1 MKVDSND
8 PRPAYAQVA
17 DDLRAS
23 IEVGRL
29 KPRDRLPAGREL
41 AAEYGVAVM
50 TIQKALDVLRRE
62 GLVVSQQ
69 GRGVFVTAT
78 TPQQEANDLATLR
91 ADLDDLTRRVTDL
104 EAGLAGKKKRAR
116 PARR

>member
-1 MKVDSND
+1 MKVDSDD

-29 KPRDRLPAGREL
+29 KPGDRLPPGRDL

-62 GLVVSQQ
+62 GMVVSQQ
-69 GRGVFVTAT
+69 GRGVFVAAAR
-78 TPQQEANDLATLR
+78 PQHEADDLATLR
-91 ADLDDLTRRVTDL
+91 ADIDALARRVQDL
-104 EAGLAGKKKRAR
+104 EARLSANKQGAPR
-116 PARR
+116 

>member
-8 PRPAYAQVA
+8 SRPAYTQIA

-29 KPRDRLPAGREL
+29 KPRDRLPAGRDL
-41 AAEYGVAVM
+41 AAEYGVALM

-62 GLVVSQQ
+62 RLVVSQQ
-69 GRGVFVTAT
+69 GRGVFVAAT
-78 TPQQEANDLATLR
+78 RPQHQADEFATLR
-91 ADLDDLTRRVTDL
+91 AELDDLTRRVTAL
-104 EAGLAGKKKRAR
+104 EARLPREKGRAR
-116 PARR
+116 R